1 MQVRFTDLA
10 VADIENIKNH
20 IAQDNPL
27 ASSRM
32 AVAIVAMADRLS
44 VNPRLGRLGAM
55 QGTFELTVKPY
66 ILVYAINRAEIVVLR
81 IWHSR
86 QKRPGT

>member
-1 MQVRFTDLA
+1 MQVRFTELA
-10 VADIENIKNH
+10 LADIDNIRTY
-20 IAQDNPL
+20 IAQDNPSA
-27 ASSRM
+27 ASRI

-55 QGTFELTVKPY
+55 QGTFELTIKPY
-66 ILVYAINRAEIVVLR
+66 VLVYEINRAEIVVLR

-86 QKRPGT
+86 QKRPGI